1 MKTNFI
7 LHYYGGMDLQVRL
20 EEDWNDIDLFIVYED
35 HGDEF
40 LRIRTKKGE
49 HYEYGYV
56 GNRKYMYNEKQYYIT
71 QPELF
76 CIEDKNS
83 TLANKIFHQFNSDRS
98 WYTTTY
104 QRVFSDLGGVEK
116 HDNKLSATRRLV
128 EACNYLQDAYSLKIF
143 YNVEDYKRRCI
154 QYIKKNELD
163 EKYIKQMEKVKWSSK
178 RNGIDGYCGKL
189 IDFCVDENSI
199 ICDNVKLII
208 HRNKIKYNCTKQAI
222 SHDEWGVDTYR
233 VNLKQFN

>member
-40 LRIRTKKGE
+40 LRIRTKDGSV
-49 HYEYGYV
+49 YEYGYV
-56 GNRKYMYNEKQYYIT
+56 GNRKRILDEGIYYTT

-76 CIEDKNS
+76 CIEDKHS
-83 TLANKIFHQFNSDRS
+83 TLANKIFHQFNSDGS

-104 QRVFSDLGGVEK
+104 KKVFSDLGGVEK
-116 HDNKLSATRRLV
+116 HENKMTAIRRLV
-128 EACNYLQDAYSLKIF
+128 IACNYLQDAYSLKIF

-154 QYIKKNELD
+154 QYIKENELD
-163 EKYIKQMEKVKWSSK
+163 EKYIEQMDKVKWTSK

-189 IDFCVDENSI
+189 KYFDKDSILCENV
-199 ICDNVKLII
+199 NLII
-208 HRNKIKYNCTKQAI
+208 HKNKIKHNCTKREI
-222 SHDEWGVDTYR
+222 NFDEWGVSTYEI
-233 VNLKQFN
+233 NLKSFN

>member
-20 EEDWNDIDLFIVYED
+20 EEDWNKIDLFIVYED

-40 LRIRTKKGE
+40 LQIRTKDGNVYK
-49 HYEYGYV
+49 YGYV
-56 GNRKYMYNEKQYYIT
+56 GNRKGILDEGSCYTT

-76 CIEDKNS
+76 CIEDKHS

-116 HDNKLSATRRLV
+116 HYDKETATRRLV

-143 YNVEDYKRRCI
+143 YNVDDYKRRCI
-154 QYIKKNELD
+154 QYIKENELD
-163 EKYIKQMEKVKWSSK
+163 EKYIEQMDKVKWSSK
-178 RNGIDGYCGKL
+178 RNGIDGYVGKL
-189 IDFCVDENSI
+189 KYFDNDRI
-199 ICDNVKLII
+199 ICENVRLII
-208 HRNKIKYNCTKQAI
+208 HKNKVKHNCTKREI
-222 SHDEWGVDTYR
+222 NFDEWGIATYEI
-233 VNLKQFN
+233 NLKQFN